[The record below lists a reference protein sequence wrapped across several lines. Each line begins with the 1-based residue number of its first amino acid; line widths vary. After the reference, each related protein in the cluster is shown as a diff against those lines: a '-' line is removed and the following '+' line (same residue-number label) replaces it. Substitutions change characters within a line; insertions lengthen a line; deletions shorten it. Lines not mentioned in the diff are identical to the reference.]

1 MPRYFFHGRDGRTFK
16 DDEGTELPDD
26 ASARI
31 EAARV
36 LGQLV
41 NEWPSQAWEEDP
53 FQITVADETGL
64 TVFVLDLAAIE
75 CAVRPPSGPP
85 PAQGSEP
92 PKRKGPR

>member
-41 NEWPSQAWEEDP
+41 NEWPSQAWEDDP
-53 FQITVADETGL
+53 FQITVTDETGL
-64 TVFVLDLAAIE
+64 TVFVLDLAAI
-75 CAVRPPSGPP
+75 AYGVKPPIEPP
-85 PAQGSEP
+85 PAEGSDSPKRGEP
-92 PKRKGPR
+92 P